1 MNTVTRIDVLTAIVE
16 KNWDFLSSEDAQTV
30 ASKMLASLE
39 KARNKADKKA
49 ATPSKAALE
58 NEKLAHD
65 VAMIMPEN
73 EVVLTSWIM
82 EHVAGIA
89 TPQKC
94 TKVMAVL
101 IEKNRVEK
109 IAKVKGK
116 YVGYKLIQRNTYLMS
131 NRLPSNRK
139 SIIFLQKSS

>member
-1 MNTVTRIDVLTAIVE
+1 MAMNTITRIDVLTAIVE
-16 KNWDFLSSEDAQTV
+16 KNWDFLSGEDAQTV

-39 KARNKADKKA
+39 KARDKADKKA

-82 EHVAGIA
+82 EHVNGIA

-101 IEKNRVEK
+101 IAKNRVEK

-116 YVGYKLIQRNTYLMS
+116 YVGYKLI
-131 NRLPSNRK
+131 
-139 SIIFLQKSS
+139 

>member
-1 MNTVTRIDVLTAIVE
+1 MAMNTVTRIDVLTAIIA
-16 KNWDFLSSEDAQTV
+16 KDWDFLSNEDAQTV

-39 KARNKADKKA
+39 KARDKADKKA
-49 ATPSKAALE
+49 TTPSKAALE

-73 EVVLTSWIM
+73 EIVLTSWIM
-82 EHVAGIA
+82 ERMKGIA

-101 IEKNRVEK
+101 IAKNRVEK

-116 YVGYKLIQRNTYLMS
+116 YVGYKLI
-131 NRLPSNRK
+131 
-139 SIIFLQKSS
+139 